1 MIAAEEPGIAVVG
14 WLIDRCDHRSPM
26 PEEVRHMYRFSLQS
40 AATALFL
47 SMAAAGANAQD
58 SSTPAADP
66 AAVTNPPEAAVDA
79 AAAPQDCAGVK
90 ALEAGLP
97 TAQKA
102 VDLAEKD
109 LATEQNVISAFNKL
123 GESVADALD
132 DDDNNATACYIAALE
147 AAQQQATPD
156 MDGVSPTIVSDKIV
170 RGWGDAC
177 EDAAD
182 ADAVTAC
189 LTDAVA
195 AREDGHLTELQLVSM
210 VNSLPTDSVELDDQ
224 QSTALLELVKEKVEA
239 GVLSTSQQSSIVDDI
254 LGQ

>member
-1 MIAAEEPGIAVVG
+1 M
-14 WLIDRCDHRSPM
+14 S
-26 PEEVRHMYRFSLQS
+26 RFFLQS
-40 AATALFL
+40 AATALIL

-66 AAVTNPPEAAVDA
+66 AAAAIPTETTSGA
-79 AAAPQDCAGVK
+79 AGAAQDCAGVT

-97 TAQKA
+97 KTEKA
-102 VDLAEKD
+102 LDLAEKD

-123 GESVADALD
+123 GESVAEALD
-132 DDDNNATACYIAALE
+132 DDDDNATACYIAALE
-147 AAQQQATPD
+147 ATQQKATPD

-182 ADAVTAC
+182 GDALTACLSDAVT
-189 LTDAVA
+189 

-210 VNSLPTDSVELDDQ
+210 VNSLPTDSVELDEQ

-239 GVLSTSQQSSIVDDI
+239 GVLSTSQQSSIVDDL